1 MRYVFEPLIL
11 QAICKEVL
19 KNVENSNKNSEQ
31 KLNELF
37 DKLTAKLAQEY
48 PTYINTEERNWIF
61 NNAGGA
67 MGSLT
72 LLHGSLKEYLI
83 FFGTPIGT
91 HGHSGRYRRAD
102 VFDIMLDGEMLCYNE
117 DEITRATYL
126 PGDMAILKRKL
137 AKSYRVPERAWML
150 EYARGGIPAMI
161 RFGIGDNLYSNFD
174 YKSSNQLIKTY
185 GKMVVKNLFK
195 LKKKRN
201 LPMSEIYREIFLQSK
216 IDTL

>member
-1 MRYVFEPLIL
+1 
-11 QAICKEVL
+11 
-19 KNVENSNKNSEQ
+19 
-31 KLNELF
+31 
-37 DKLTAKLAQEY
+37 
-48 PTYINTEERNWIF
+48 
-61 NNAGGA
+61 
-67 MGSLT
+67 
-72 LLHGSLKEYLI
+72 
-83 FFGTPIGT
+83 
-91 HGHSGRYRRAD
+91 
-102 VFDIMLDGEMLCYNE
+102 
-117 DEITRATYL
+117 
-126 PGDMAILKRKL
+126 MAILKRKL